1 MTYPI
6 SFIVLGDPKGQ
17 PRPKAFV
24 RGGHAAVYNPSTA
37 EGWKSAIAVAAKDA
51 GAVGLMLEGPL
62 RLTLSCWF
70 KRPKSHYTAK
80 GALRSSTIHWHTKK
94 PDADNV
100 LKAAA
105 DALTHLGVWR
115 DDSQLAEI
123 IVKKRYTDSIARST
137 ITVEGIA
144 E

>member
-1 MTYPI
+1 MKPPI
-6 SFIVLGDPKGQ
+6 SFFVLGDPKGQ

-24 RGGHAAVYNPSTA
+24 RGGHAAVYDPGTA
-37 EGWKSAIAVAAKDA
+37 EGWKSAIAISAKEA

-80 GALRSSTIHWHTKK
+80 GALRTGLTLWHTKK

-100 LKAAA
+100 FKAAA
-105 DALTHLGVWR
+105 DALTHLGAWR

-123 IVKKRYTDSIARST
+123 IVRKRYTDSNARSQIT
-137 ITVEGIA
+137 IEEVA